1 MQTLKLDKKSPAATG
16 LIQPHRGNYIMTG
29 WIKLHRSVSDNWV
42 WNCEFSYGQAWI
54 DLLCHACHK
63 PNKLTIKGQLILL
76 GIGDQARSEVTLSK
90 VWKWSRN
97 KVRRFLSNLEKD
109 GMIERKTTHLT
120 SIISICNYSNFQ
132 HCDTAD
138 GTAKGQLKDSRR
150 NTNKNVKN
158 VENVKNTF
166 NAKRIIPIWNS
177 LGCKQ
182 HKGLT
187 QSASNSL
194 AKTYAHYCKE
204 SESPKEL
211 NDWLEA
217 YLKNGFKRYMT
228 DHHRQLDD
236 GQWSADLEFAVRFS
250 TYDKIRN
257 TKL

>member
-1 MQTLKLDKKSPAATG
+1 MLK
-16 LIQPHRGNYIMTG
+16 G
-29 WIKLHRSVSDNWV
+29 WIKLHRRLLDHWSASEPEMLAAWV
-42 WNCEFSYGQAWI
+42 R
-54 DLLCHACHK
+54 LLLEANHQDTK
-63 PNKLTIKGQLILL
+63 KTFNGSLIEIKRGQLIFGYNAFSAKSGVSKKKLERYMKLFEAEGML
-76 GIGDQARSEVTLSK
+76 GRQRG
-90 VWKWSRN
+90 N
-97 KVRRFLSNLEKD
+97 K
-109 GMIERKTTHLT
+109 
-120 SIISICNYSNFQ
+120 YSLITIACYDSYQ
-132 HCDTAD
+132 EE
-138 GTAKGQLKDSRR
+138 GGKGEAEGKQRGGKGEHR
-150 NTNKNVKN
+150 KNVKN
-158 VENVKNTF
+158 VENVKNIF
-166 NAKRIIPIWNS
+166 DAKRIIPIWNS